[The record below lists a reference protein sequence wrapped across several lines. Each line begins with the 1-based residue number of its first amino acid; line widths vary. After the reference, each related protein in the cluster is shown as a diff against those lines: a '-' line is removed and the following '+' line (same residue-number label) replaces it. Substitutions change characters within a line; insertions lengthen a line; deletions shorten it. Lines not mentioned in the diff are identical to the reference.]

1 MDNSGAQPGRAG
13 TLARV
18 TTIRLQPDALHH
30 DGLRY
35 GDVVARV
42 ERARDELLA
51 TLGVCESALG
61 AGVLDTLA
69 ELRSSLWRG
78 LDVLVADHRQLRGG
92 VAAVADCFGELDRAL
107 FR

>member
-1 MDNSGAQPGRAG
+1 M
-13 TLARV
+13 

-30 DGLRY
+30 DALRY

-51 TLGVCESALG
+51 TLGVCEGALG
-61 AGVLDTLA
+61 AGVHGTLA
-69 ELRSSLWRG
+69 ELRSALRHG
-78 LDVLVADHRQLRGG
+78 LDVLAEDHRQLQAG

>member
-1 MDNSGAQPGRAG
+1 M
-13 TLARV
+13 

-30 DGLRY
+30 DALRY

-51 TLGVCESALG
+51 TLGVCEGALG
-61 AGVLDTLA
+61 AGVHATFA
-69 ELRSSLWRG
+69 ELRSSLRHG
-78 LDVLVADHRQLRGG
+78 LDVLVEDHRQLQAG
-92 VAAVADCFGELDRAL
+92 VDAVADCFSELDRAL